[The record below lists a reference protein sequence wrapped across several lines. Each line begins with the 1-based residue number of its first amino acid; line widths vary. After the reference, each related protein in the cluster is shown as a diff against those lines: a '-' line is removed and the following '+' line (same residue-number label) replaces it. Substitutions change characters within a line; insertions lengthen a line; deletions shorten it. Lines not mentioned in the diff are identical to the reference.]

1 MTTVSKI
8 KLLRGK
14 SINLPVKLEQ
24 RFDTTG
30 NEMAIEKFSDDV
42 LQEIINP
49 IKDYEVAKFIHDY
62 DANGENGLG
71 LSFDLGVGY
80 ESQGFD
86 VTELVN
92 ISNSVKNSFF
102 KLDFFDS
109 PNRETQKLQFTK
121 IIPMYLSKETLLNE
135 PLDGRTGMLVPEFYS
150 DYLRDNEIS
159 DLFIFKSED
168 TKSIDEFY
176 MGARFFNAK
185 NGDVVRMINSFDVD
199 ENDVRPKKHY
209 YYKVVIDRVKRTYQ
223 VFNYINGVVGDRIG
237 NNDNPVLFYEKP

>member
-1 MTTVSKI
+1 MTIVSKI

-14 SINLPVKLEQ
+14 GINLPVKLEQ

-49 IKDYEVAKFIHDY
+49 VKDYEVAKFIHDY
-62 DANGENGLG
+62 NVNGENGLD
-71 LSFDLGVGY
+71 LSFDSDGWY
-80 ESQGFD
+80 ETQGFN
-86 VTELVN
+86 VLELVN
-92 ISNSVKNSFF
+92 ITNSVKHSFF

-121 IIPMYLSKETLLNE
+121 IIPMYLSEQKILTDG
-135 PLDGRTGMLVPEFYS
+135 PIDGRTSKLKASYYS
-150 DYLRDNEIS
+150 DYLRNNEIS
-159 DLFIFKSED
+159 DLFIFKNED

-185 NGDVVRMINSFDVD
+185 NGDVVRMVNSIV
-199 ENDVRPKKHY
+199 EGTVYPKKHY
-209 YYKVVIDRVKRTYQ
+209 YYKVVIDRTKRTYQ
-223 VFNYINGVVGDRIG
+223 VFNYINGEVGDRIG
-237 NNDNPVLFYEKP
+237 NNGNPILFYEMP

>member
-1 MTTVSKI
+1 VSKI

-62 DANGENGLG
+62 NVNGENGLD
-71 LSFDLGVGY
+71 LSFDLGDGY
-80 ESQGFD
+80 ESQGFN
-86 VTELVN
+86 VSELVN
-92 ISNSVKNSFF
+92 ITNSVKHSFF

-121 IIPMYLSKETLLNE
+121 IIPMYLSKETPLNE
-135 PLDGRTGMLVPEFYS
+135 PLDGRTGMLTPEFYS
-150 DYLRDNEIS
+150 DYLRNNEIS
-159 DLFIFKSED
+159 DLFIFKNED

-185 NGDVVRMINSFDVD
+185 NGDVVRMINSQVTGT
-199 ENDVRPKKHY
+199 VYPKQHY
-209 YYKVVIDRVKRTYQ
+209 YYKVVIDRTKRTYQ

-237 NNDNPVLFYEKP
+237 NNGNPILFYEMP